1 MAFRALLACRLALCL
16 AVPEQLFTDDCAE
29 GSECHVSLRQLRGER
44 REVRLHSA
52 TVDYPLA
59 NDDSMEQTYP
69 MTDAASGYCAF
80 PSEREDPELG
90 SADLGGV
97 CAMALKYAG
106 HRAAVGTECA
116 TQTACTHCNG
126 VWCNGKV
133 EALLQQAAGEPD
145 EAASSDELPGDAFP
159 LAKDDDKLHNWPM
172 TDAADGFCAYP
183 SERSDPTLGSA
194 KLGAAP
200 MSAEETEQV
209 CDMARKYEGHRAE
222 VGSECATKTA
232 CGGCNGVWCSGTMKA
247 LLQSAASEPDEAA
260 GSDDLP
266 GDAFPLAKDDDKLH
280 NWPMTDAAD
289 GFCAY
294 PSERSDPTLGSA
306 ELGAAPMSAEET
318 EQVCDMARKYEGHRA
333 EVGSECATKTACG
346 GCNGVWCSGTMKA
359 LLQSAASEPDETAG
373 NDDLPGDAFP
383 LAKDDDKLHNWPM
396 TDAADG
402 FCAYPSERSDPTLG
416 SAKLGAAPMS
426 AEETE
431 QVCDM
436 ARKYEGHRAEVGSE
450 CATKTACGGCNGVW
464 CSGTMKALLQT
475 AAREPD
481 EAAGSDDL
489 PGDAFPLAKDDDKL
503 HNWPMTDAADG
514 FCAYPS
520 ERNDPTLGSAELG
533 AAPMSAEETEQVC
546 DMARKYEG
554 HRAEVGSECAT
565 KTACGGCN
573 GVWCSGT
580 MKALLQ
586 SAASEPD
593 ETAGSDDLPGDA
605 FPLAKDDDK
614 LHNWPMTDAAD
625 GFCAYPSERS
635 DPTLGS
641 AKLGAAPMSAEE
653 TEQVCDMARKYE
665 GHRAEVG
672 SECATK
678 TACGGCNG
686 VWCSGTMKA

>member
-1 MAFRALLACRLALCL
+1 MPLLLDLKQCQKETDQIEGSHYKSKQACRHTHTHTLSFIHLRIRSLPAPLNSRNSDLECASHINPGLQSFRASAKVPNRFPPVGQYLAKMAKKWAKAARQRFPVAL
-16 AVPEQLFTDDCAE
+16 QKINWHT
-29 GSECHVSLRQLRGER
+29 GSPYSYWHIPG
-44 REVRLHSA
+44 A

-346 GCNGVWCSGTMKA
+346 GCNGVWCSGTMKCNLPLVSPMR
-359 LLQSAASEPDETAG
+359 LLA
-373 NDDLPGDAFP
+373 
-383 LAKDDDKLHNWPM
+383 M
-396 TDAADG
+396 TI
-402 FCAYPSERSDPTLG
+402 CLG
-416 SAKLGAAPMS
+416 MHSPW
-426 AEETE
+426 
-431 QVCDM
+431 
-436 ARKYEGHRAEVGSE
+436 RR
-450 CATKTACGGCNGVW
+450 
-464 CSGTMKALLQT
+464 TMT
-475 AAREPD
+475 SSTTGP
-481 EAAGSDDL
+481 
-489 PGDAFPLAKDDDKL
+489 
-503 HNWPMTDAADG
+503 
-514 FCAYPS
+514 
-520 ERNDPTLGSAELG
+520 
-533 AAPMSAEETEQVC
+533 
-546 DMARKYEG
+546 
-554 HRAEVGSECAT
+554 
-565 KTACGGCN
+565 
-573 GVWCSGT
+573 
-580 MKALLQ
+580 
-586 SAASEPD
+586 
-593 ETAGSDDLPGDA
+593 
-605 FPLAKDDDK
+605 
-614 LHNWPMTDAAD
+614 
-625 GFCAYPSERS
+625 
-635 DPTLGS
+635 
-641 AKLGAAPMSAEE
+641 
-653 TEQVCDMARKYE
+653 
-665 GHRAEVG
+665 
-672 SECATK
+672 
-678 TACGGCNG
+678 
-686 VWCSGTMKA
+686 